1 MTSYPAQRLLNLYQ
15 EHMNP
20 PVAPCEVVLLR
31 WADRIETFGE
41 FLTARKDWSR
51 EQAGTLVDEVRE
63 LLLRWRQEMPAWVVE
78 TPEPGGT
85 VLSRQILAPTYEQA
99 LQLAD

>member
-1 MTSYPAQRLLNLYQ
+1 MTYPENRLLQIYREQ
-15 EHMNP
+15 MSP
-20 PVAPCEVVLLR
+20 SFDPDPVTLIR
-31 WADRIETFGE
+31 WADRIET
-41 FLTARKDWSR
+41 LTHFNVARKGWTY
-51 EQAGTLVDEVRE
+51 EQAGTLADEVLE

-85 VLSRQILAPTYEQA
+85 VLSRHVKAPTYEQA